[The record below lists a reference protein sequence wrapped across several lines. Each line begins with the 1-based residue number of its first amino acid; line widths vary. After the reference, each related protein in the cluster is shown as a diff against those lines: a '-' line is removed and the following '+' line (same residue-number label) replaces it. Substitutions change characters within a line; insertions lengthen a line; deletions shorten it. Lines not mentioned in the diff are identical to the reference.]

1 MKKLLIGVVTF
12 LFVAG
17 MVQAEPVK
25 RVDGKRVET
34 YKRITVD
41 TVRGDSTNGIRYDTN
56 RDGADEITMSAAG
69 NLIFEGSTADD
80 FETTVGVV
88 DPTTPD
94 KTINFPD
101 ASGTVAVSASA
112 PATLSVLGDIGV
124 TVAGDLVTTAPITG
138 AANDIFIGADGTK
151 ATIGITVLKDIVA
164 AGTGMSGGEDDVLP
178 GADADVT
185 ITLTTAKDIVAGTG
199 LTGGEDN
206 VLPGADADTTLSLD
220 LAAANI
226 WTGAHSF
233 QSASPQLTLGK
244 DETGGTPNIV
254 GGIKVFSAGDNAYYS
269 TLTAGTNTSNAAFT
283 LPVDEPAGT
292 YLLNMTTGGQI
303 GYDAS
308 TYLTSSTGAL
318 VSLSN
323 LASVAI
329 NTSLLPASANSVD
342 FGSEALYGRK
352 AYLASDISFEGATDN
367 DYQTTLTAV
376 DPTVADKS
384 INIPNA
390 NGTIAVSAT
399 SPMAVSVLGDLSIA
413 QATTSV
419 DGYVVQADWDSWT
432 DHVADNTQAHSDYF
446 LNSGAD
452 TAGAG
457 AGFAWTFDASA
468 GADPTL
474 TFGDGTVAVA
484 GTLSATALS
493 GDLTGDVTGNVSG
506 SSGSCTGNSATA
518 TILETTRAIYGNN
531 FDGSAPLTGIIASTY
546 GGTGNGFTAFT
557 GPTTAERVFTLPDA
571 TSTLLY
577 SGGALGTPS
586 GGTLTNCTG
595 LPYTGLAN
603 GTDGNLITWAADAT
617 IAVVA
622 TGDAGQVLT
631 SGGVGVAPT
640 FQAAAAETLAATL
653 AAGADANDVNIT
665 SGADIALDSLSSDG
679 ATIVIGLGDENTYT
693 QTGGTTHAFTLG
705 SSAGDDFTIDG
716 TGFVYEGDTKSVG
729 IGGPDIPKGSLNV
742 FRSASDV
749 NPVLLVEHV
758 SNLTSSSYRDGL
770 IVGEEGWDI
779 GDMVLSLWTD
789 GTNDVAYIEAAR
801 LSSYYIV
808 PLVLQANGGNVG
820 IGVTDPDQKLEV
832 AGRIK
837 MTTWTADGD
846 TAAYRDTA
854 TDSIALVASD
864 RRLKKNI
871 TPLTSA
877 LDIVKQLETYKYND
891 LDEEDTK
898 KKRLGLMGGEVLEI
912 IPELTFE
919 IIRTTVDE
927 VTGEN
932 IEKIYYGVHYDKL
945 PVLLLGAIKEQQAEI
960 EILKL
965 RIDKLEKKNAN

>member
-124 TVAGDLVTTAPITG
+124 TVAGDLATTAPITG

-151 ATIGITVLKDIVA
+151 ATIGITVSKDIVA

-269 TLTAGTNTSNAAFT
+269 ILTAGTNTSNAAFT

-390 NGTIAVSAT
+390 DGTIAVSAT
-399 SPMAVSVLGDLSIA
+399 APLSLSALGDISIA
-413 QATTSV
+413 QATTST
-419 DGYVVQADWDSWT
+419 DGYLVQADWNT
-432 DHVADNTQAHSDYF
+432 FNNKAEANQTMYIGTTGVAINR
-446 LNSGAD
+446 G
-452 TAGAG
+452 TAALTLAG
-457 AGFAWTFDASA
+457 L
-468 GADPTL
+468 TL
-474 TFGDGTVAVA
+474 TT
-484 GTLSATALS
+484 
-493 GDLTGDVTGNVSG
+493 
-506 SSGSCTGNSATA
+506 
-518 TILETTRAIYGNN
+518 
-531 FDGSAPLTGIIASTY
+531 
-546 GGTGNGFTAFT
+546 
-557 GPTTAERVFTLPDA
+557 PDI
-571 TSTLLY
+571 
-577 SGGALGTPS
+577 GTPS
-586 GGTLTNCTG
+586 AGTLTNCTFPT
-595 LPYTGLAN
+595 LNQNTTGNAATVTTNAN
-603 GTDGNLITWAADAT
+603 LTGGVTSVGNAATVVTNANLTGEVTSVGNAAT
-617 IAVVA
+617 IADSVGVSSWTLTKSIAA
-622 TGDAGQVLT
+622 TTFELPNGANPTADSAGEIAVDTSAGAGSGLRFYGDATYTLPAYYCKSFVLLDPDADSDYSLMSFPADIT
-631 SGGVGVAPT
+631 IRQIRVLCTGGTNIIGGLDEADVNGGSPVAIDSDITATAGTTATDDGSLTNPGV
-640 FQAAAAETLAATL
+640 
-653 AAGADANDVNIT
+653 DANDILQWHTTSISGTPTSVTVTIYFTYDAVN
-665 SGADIALDSLSSDG
+665 
-679 ATIVIGLGDENTYT
+679 
-693 QTGGTTHAFTLG
+693 
-705 SSAGDDFTIDG
+705 
-716 TGFVYEGDTKSVG
+716 
-729 IGGPDIPKGSLNV
+729 
-742 FRSASDV
+742 
-749 NPVLLVEHV
+749 
-758 SNLTSSSYRDGL
+758 
-770 IVGEEGWDI
+770 
-779 GDMVLSLWTD
+779 
-789 GTNDVAYIEAAR
+789 
-801 LSSYYIV
+801 
-808 PLVLQANGGNVG
+808 
-820 IGVTDPDQKLEV
+820 
-832 AGRIK
+832 
-837 MTTWTADGD
+837 
-846 TAAYRDTA
+846 
-854 TDSIALVASD
+854 
-864 RRLKKNI
+864 
-871 TPLTSA
+871 
-877 LDIVKQLETYKYND
+877 
-891 LDEEDTK
+891 
-898 KKRLGLMGGEVLEI
+898 
-912 IPELTFE
+912 
-919 IIRTTVDE
+919 
-927 VTGEN
+927 
-932 IEKIYYGVHYDKL
+932 
-945 PVLLLGAIKEQQAEI
+945 
-960 EILKL
+960 
-965 RIDKLEKKNAN
+965 